1 MKNSWKFGI
10 CDLFCVIFH
19 DITYIKTEFYE
30 IIILHQFTVDANVE
44 PVPGVSFYEKSTQ
57 CQKSFLPMIAGLE
70 TVEVGGY
77 GRGKKL

>member
-1 MKNSWKFGI
+1 M
-10 CDLFCVIFH
+10 
-19 DITYIKTEFYE
+19 
-30 IIILHQFTVDANVE
+30 HQFSVDANVE